1 MQITA
6 SYKVEILQLHTPL
19 KKTLKI
25 YREAVDWLLPVID
38 SEWDRI
44 SAQDGPKRQ
53 FNYAE
58 HLIHKTK
65 DNEPDYPFDEVFPKM
80 PSYFRRSVLQKVLG
94 TVRAYHTNMDKWKE
108 GGEQGNKPKLRSTGH
123 AMPAFYKD
131 QMYKEKDGE
140 ARLKLYSGTDWVW
153 YPIRLRKT
161 DVDYLRKYW
170 TGVKA
175 SAPTLIK
182 KHKKYYLVFT
192 FQKEVQLPE
201 KEAGKRVICGVDL
214 GINTDAVCSI
224 MQGDGTVVARK
235 FINFPTEKD
244 RLLRVCNRTRKKQ
257 RQYGPKAV
265 SGLWNYA
272 KRINDDLAIKVSRE
286 IVRFAKDH
294 QADVI
299 VFEYLETKGKT
310 RGRNAQKLHMW
321 KKKDIQNITERLAH
335 RNGMRISRV
344 CARNTSALAFD
355 GSGPVRRDKN
365 NHSLCTFRNG
375 KKYNCDLSASY
386 NIGARYFIREF
397 LKPFSARERS
407 ELEANVL
414 RVPRRSSCVYAD
426 LLDLLWRMEIFGMRA
441 GSLTA
446 VYDYCGDAG
455 QWRVELK
462 RSRIRRRPGLAA

>member
-38 SEWDRI
+38 SEWDVI

-53 FNYAE
+53 FNLAE

-65 DNEPDYPFDEVFPKM
+65 DNEPDYPFDEAFPKM
-80 PSYFRRSVLQKVLG
+80 PSYFRRSVLQKAIG
-94 TVRAYHTNMDKWKE
+94 TVRAYHTNIDKWKE
-108 GGEQGNKPKLRSTGH
+108 EGEQGKEPKLCSTGH

-131 QMYKEKDGE
+131 VMYQEKDGE
-140 ARLKLYSGTDWVW
+140 TFLKLYSGTDWIW
-153 YPIRLRKT
+153 YRVRLKKT

-175 SAPTLIK
+175 SVPTLIK
-182 KHKKYYLVFT
+182 KYKKYYLVFA
-192 FQKEVQLPE
+192 FKKNVQLPE
-201 KEAGKRVICGVDL
+201 KEAEERVICGVDL

-224 MQGDGTVVARK
+224 MHSDGTVVARK

-244 RLLRVCNRTRKKQ
+244 RLL
-257 RQYGPKAV
+257 
-265 SGLWNYA
+265 WNYA
-272 KRINDDLAIKVSRE
+272 RRINDDLAIKISRE
-286 IVRFAKDH
+286 IVQFAKDH
-294 QADVI
+294 HADVI
-299 VFEYLETKGKT
+299 VFEYLETKGKKK
-310 RGRNAQKLHMW
+310 RGKNAQKLHMW
-321 KKKDIQNITERLAH
+321 KKKGIQNITERLAH

-355 GSGPVRRDKN
+355 GSGPVTRDKT

-375 KKYNCDLSASY
+375 KQYNCDLSASY
-386 NIGARYFIREF
+386 NIGARYFIREI
-397 LKPFSARERS
+397 LKSYPEEERS
-407 ELEANVL
+407 ELEAYVL
-414 RVPRRSSCVYAD
+414 QTPRRSSCVYAD
-426 LLDLLWRMEIFGMRA
+426 FLYLQRRREFFGMRA

-446 VYDYCGDAG
+446 VYDICGEPG
-455 QWRVELK
+455 QWTVELRK
-462 RSRIRRRPGLAA
+462 SRIRRRPGLAA